1 MAKTIDQKEKAKWI
15 RQLSHE
21 EVTICLDEA
30 IQLHDQELEDMM
42 RNDWDES
49 RRKVV
54 HPMTG
59 WVRAET
65 VAEVMIYGTSRE
77 EAFIQYLANL
87 GLCLPRS
94 QWLHPGEHS
103 GWPQRAGRAKADIL
117 VENFSTEFNAFDAI
131 PAAAAALSRTR
142 KQTGWVERHPESGW
156 GWRLTPEGL
165 AHLDGAL
172 DQVVSLENY

>member
-1 MAKTIDQKEKAKWI
+1 MARTIDQEEKTKWI

-21 EVTICLDEA
+21 EVAMCLDEA

-42 RNDWDES
+42 WNDWDEA
-49 RRKVV
+49 RRNVV

-59 WVRAET
+59 CVRAET

-94 QWLHPGEHS
+94 QWLHPGEHY
-103 GWPQRAGRAKADIL
+103 GWPQKVGTNKADKIL
-117 VENFSTEFNAFDAI
+117 NDFQGGFSAFGSI
-131 PAAAAALSRTR
+131 PAAAAALHRTHR
-142 KQTGWVERHPESGW
+142 QTGWVEKHSRSGW
-156 GWRLTPEGL
+156 GWRLTPEGMM
-165 AHLDGAL
+165 HLDGAL
-172 DQVVSLENY
+172 DQVVSLGNY